1 MALYD
6 TLSDMVKRDV
16 QKTETGDN
24 RIFGV
29 MIGEVI
35 QNYNENFPGRVC
47 VAITSRED
55 DANVLQWCRVAMPSA
70 GKNWGHY
77 FLPEIGDQVLVAF
90 EYGNIERP
98 YVIGCVPREGDK
110 FEKGAVD
117 ANNVYKKITTRNGST
132 LTFVDTGYDG
142 EKDKI
147 QIQTAKKSHQIELD
161 NENEKITIA
170 DKTKTTKMI
179 YDTKNSRINIEC
191 DDKFTVKVSDCE
203 IVINGKKNDI
213 TIKGSNVNVKA
224 GQMLSIT
231 SDGNTSIKGQSVS
244 IEASGGSVF
253 VKSGSNIT
261 LNAPSVNI

>member
-6 TLSDMVKRDV
+6 TLSDMVKKDV
-16 QKTETGDN
+16 QKTDTGDN

-29 MIGEVI
+29 MIGEVV

-47 VAITSRED
+47 VAITARED
-55 DANVLQWCRVAMPSA
+55 NANVLQWCRVAMPSV

-98 YVIGCVPREGDK
+98 YVIGCIPREGDK
-110 FEKGAVD
+110 FEKTAVD

-132 LTFVDTGYDG
+132 LTFVDEGFDG

-147 QIQTAKKSHQIELD
+147 RIQTAKNNHQIELD
-161 NENEKITIA
+161 NENERITLC
-170 DKTKTTKMI
+170 DKTKGTKVI
-179 YDTKNSRINIEC
+179 LDTKKSRINLQC
-191 DDKFTVKVSDCE
+191 DDKVTISVSDCE
-203 IVINGKKNDI
+203 IVVNGKKNDI
-213 TIKGSNVNVKA
+213 TIKGNNVNVKA
-224 GQMLSIT
+224 GQLLRLT
-231 SDGNTSIKGQSVS
+231 SDGNTSIKGQAVS
-244 IEASGGSVF
+244 IEASGGSVM